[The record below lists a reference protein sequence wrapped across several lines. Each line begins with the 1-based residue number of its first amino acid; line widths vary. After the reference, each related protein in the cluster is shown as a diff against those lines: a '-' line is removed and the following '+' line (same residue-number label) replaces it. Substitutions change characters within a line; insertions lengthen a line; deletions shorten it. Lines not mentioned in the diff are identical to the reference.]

1 MKALKFNGALRLV
14 ENEPVRKREG
24 EALVQVIC
32 AGICNTDLEIVKGYA
47 GFHGILGHEFV
58 GRVIES
64 DDAMLAGQRVVG
76 EINVGCNECSLCL
89 TGDSRHC
96 GRRTVLGIKDRDG
109 AFAEFISL
117 PARNLV
123 PVPETLSD
131 ETAVFT
137 EPLAAACQILEQ
149 IDING
154 SSSVVVIGDG
164 KLAQM
169 IIRVVA
175 QTGCSPAVIGKHEHK
190 LDLARA
196 AGARCFQINNPVDN
210 VPSLLDALKAQGLVD
225 KPDIV
230 IEASGSPTGLPLALG
245 LVRPKG
251 VVVLKSTHHAETA
264 LALAQVVV
272 NEVAIIGSRC
282 GRLGIAIELLANNKV
297 NISPLLSA
305 RFPLEEGLRAFKKA
319 AEPDSMK
326 VLLQI
331 GQ

>member
-1 MKALKFNGALRLV
+1 MKALKFDGALKLV
-14 ENEPVRKREG
+14 EDEQIRKREG

-58 GRVIES
+58 GRVVES
-64 DDAMLAGQRVVG
+64 DDAKFAGRRVVG

-89 TGDSRHC
+89 AGDSRHC

-117 PARNLV
+117 PVRNLV
-123 PVPETLSD
+123 PVPDLLPD

-137 EPLAAACQILEQ
+137 EPLAAACQVLEQ
-149 IDING
+149 VDINS
-154 SSSVVVIGDG
+154 SSSVAVIGDG

-175 QTGCSPAVIGKHEHK
+175 QLGCSPTVIGKHEHK
-190 LDLARA
+190 LELARA
-196 AGARCFQINNPVDN
+196 AGARGFQITSSADDVSNLIAD
-210 VPSLLDALKAQGLVD
+210 LKAQGLID
-225 KPDIV
+225 KHDIV
-230 IEASGSPTGLPLALG
+230 IEASGSPRGLPLALE
-245 LVRPKG
+245 LVRPRG
-251 VVVLKSTHHAETA
+251 VIVLKSTHHAETA

-272 NEVAIIGSRC
+272 NEVAIVGSRC
-282 GRLGIAIELLANNKV
+282 GRLSPAIELLANGKV
-297 NISPLLSA
+297 DISPLLSA
-305 RFPLEEGLRAFKKA
+305 RFPLEEGLTAFKKA

-326 VLLQI
+326 VLLKI
-331 GQ
+331 N

>member
-1 MKALKFNGALRLV
+1 MKALKFDGALKLV
-14 ENEPVRKREG
+14 ENEPVHKREG
-24 EALVQVIC
+24 EALVQIIC

-58 GRVIES
+58 GRVVES
-64 DDAMLAGQRVVG
+64 DDAALAGRRVVG

-89 TGDSRHC
+89 KGDSRHC
-96 GRRTVLGIKDRDG
+96 SRRTVLGIKDRDG

-117 PARNLV
+117 PIRNLV
-123 PVPETLSD
+123 QVPESLD
-131 ETAVFT
+131 DDTAVFT

-149 IDING
+149 VDINS
-154 SSSVVVIGDG
+154 SSSVAVIGDG

-175 QTGCSPAVIGKHEHK
+175 QTGCSPTVIGKHEHK
-190 LDLARA
+190 LELARIN
-196 AGARCFQINNPVDN
+196 GVRCFQVTKPADDVS
-210 VPSLLDALKAQGLVD
+210 SLIDDLEGQGLVD

-251 VVVLKSTHHAETA
+251 IIVLKSTHHAETA

-272 NEVAIIGSRC
+272 NEVAIVGSRC
-282 GRLGIAIELLANNKV
+282 GRLSSAIDLLANGKID
-297 NISPLLSA
+297 ISPLISA
-305 RFPLEEGLRAFKKA
+305 RFRLEEGLMAFKKA
-319 AEPDSMK
+319 AQSDSMK